1 MFARILLI
9 AGIAV
14 LVWSAVAHSSQ
25 AHGAKQVVTVRPYDT
40 LWSIA
45 QRSINQGRY
54 GGDIR
59 DAIWRIE
66 QANHLASAD
75 VRVGQTLVLP

>member
-1 MFARILLI
+1 MFVRILVI

-14 LVWSAVAHSSQ
+14 LVWSAAARSSQ
-25 AHGAKQVVTVRPYDT
+25 AHGAKQVVTVQAYDT

-45 QRSINQGRY
+45 QRHY
-54 GGDIR
+54 GGDVR

-66 QANHLASAD
+66 QANHLPGAD
-75 VRVGQTLVLP
+75 VSVGETLVLP

>member
-1 MFARILLI
+1 MFVRALLI

-14 LVWSAVAHSSQ
+14 LVWSAVARSSQ
-25 AHGAKQVVTVRPYDT
+25 AHGATHVVTVRPYDT

-45 QRSINQGRY
+45 QRHY

-66 QANHLASAD
+66 RANHLASAD
-75 VRVGQTLVLP
+75 VSAGQRLVLP

>member
-1 MFARILLI
+1 MFARILLL

-14 LVWSAVAHSSQ
+14 LVWSAVARSSE
-25 AHGAKQVVTVRPYDT
+25 AHGTKQVITVRPNDT

-45 QRSINQGRY
+45 QRHY
-54 GGDIR
+54 GGDLR

-66 QANHLASAD
+66 GANHLPGAD
-75 VRVGQTLVLP
+75 VRAGQRLVLP

>member
-1 MFARILLI
+1 MFVRILVI

-14 LVWSAVAHSSQ
+14 LVWSAAARSSQ
-25 AHGAKQVVTVRPYDT
+25 AHGAKQVVTVQAYDT

-45 QRSINQGRY
+45 QRHY
-54 GGDIR
+54 GGDVR

-66 QANHLASAD
+66 RANHLHSAD
-75 VRVGQTLVLP
+75 VSVGETLVLP